1 MHDIDRA
8 LFEAEA
14 EAQAEAEIYGE
25 SSRELGGVGGQ

>member
-14 EAQAEAEIYGE
+14 EAQAEAETYGE
-25 SSRELGGVGGQ
+25 SGRELGGVGGR